1 METIH
6 NPTKMNKAPLY
17 EPIHSKLITYAI
29 HVSVLSMNHEIMFSL
44 ELVKAKPII
53 VIPFQVQN

>member
-1 METIH
+1 VETIDS
-6 NPTKMNKAPLY
+6 PTKMNKAPLY

-44 ELVKAKPII
+44 ELVKAKPIAI
-53 VIPFQVQN
+53 VPFQVWH

>member
-1 METIH
+1 
-6 NPTKMNKAPLY
+6 MNKAPLY